1 MTRKQYLEKVIALYL
16 ATPDTPAKARRS
28 DWAVATTFYQQGI
41 PVADIAHALRLC
53 TTRRIMRA
61 PDLPPLERICSLA
74 YIRQTVQGL
83 KRRPDPPDFV
93 DFVGWLYQEKTKDR
107 VKKAGQR
114 RNAAISNRR

>member
-1 MTRKQYLEKVIALYL
+1 MTRKQYLEEVIALYL

-74 YIRQTVQGL
+74 YFRETVQGL
-83 KRRPDPPDFV
+83 QRRPHTEDFV
-93 DFVGWLYQEKTKDR
+93 DFVGWLYQKKTKGR
-107 VKKAGQR
+107 GKKAGQR
-114 RNAAISNRR
+114 RNAAVSNRR